1 MIFALPASDKR
12 AILQALVGRVD
23 VRPETV
29 EVSVRLAALPDIV
42 KPDLDTARLPGTGE
56 GAVQV
61 LSVPARLKRTG
72 METRLLIEGAPGAEP
87 PRRPDRSL
95 LRLVAQA
102 RRFHDLVM
110 TNDGTP
116 IKALAARAGVS
127 PSYFTRVFRLSFLAP
142 DITRAIIQ
150 GRQPPGFS
158 AIKLIM
164 TPCGGCSHCDLRC
177 CRRWASQCAGRLAL
191 GWSDQRRQETLVG
204 AVA

>member
-158 AIKLIM
+158 AIKLM
-164 TPCGGCSHCDLRC
+164 GTGQF
-177 CRRWASQCAGRLAL
+177 ASC
-191 GWSDQRRQETLVG
+191 WSGQRRQLG
-204 AVA
+204 FD